1 MNSSIRKFLI
11 PAVVVALLGG
21 LLAALLTPQAPANT
35 STATVT
41 GKVALDF
48 TLSTLDGKKVSL
60 AEFKGKPV
68 VLNFFA
74 SWCGPCKDE
83 APMISTAAQEFKD
96 VIFLGI
102 AYNDKLEKAKEF
114 RDTYSLTF
122 PIAIDDDSD
131 AGRSSVKYA
140 LFSVPETYFIDRAGV
155 IQRHNAGPITRTDLE
170 VGLKTIGAL

>member
-1 MNSSIRKFLI
+1 
-11 PAVVVALLGG
+11 
-21 LLAALLTPQAPANT
+21 
-35 STATVT
+35 
-41 GKVALDF
+41 
-48 TLSTLDGKKVSL
+48 
-60 AEFKGKPV
+60 
-68 VLNFFA
+68 
-74 SWCGPCKDE
+74 
-83 APMISTAAQEFKD
+83 MISTAAQEFKD
-96 VIFLGI
+96 VVFLGI

-155 IQRHNAGPITRTDLE
+155 IQRHNAGPIKRSDLE